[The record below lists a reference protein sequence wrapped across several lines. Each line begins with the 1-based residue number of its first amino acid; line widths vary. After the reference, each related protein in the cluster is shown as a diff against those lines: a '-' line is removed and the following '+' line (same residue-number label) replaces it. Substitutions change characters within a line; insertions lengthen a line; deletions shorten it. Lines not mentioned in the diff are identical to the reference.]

1 MTESASRAEC
11 RGEPGRVAPAIDR
24 NKCEGKAD
32 CVRVCPYG
40 VFEMGVL
47 GAEQRGEL
55 SLFGRLKGWGHGYK
69 QAFVVKPADC
79 HACKLC
85 VEACPEDAIHL
96 APLRS

>member
-1 MTESASRAEC
+1 MTEDVKPAEC

-47 GAEQRGEL
+47 APPPRSGL
-55 SLFGRLKGWGHGYK
+55 SLLGRLKGFAHGYK

-79 HACKLC
+79 HACQLC
-85 VEACPEDAIHL
+85 VEACPEQAIHL
-96 APLRS
+96 EPSRS

>member
-1 MTESASRAEC
+1 MSEDASRADC

-32 CVRVCPYG
+32 CLRVCPYG

-79 HACKLC
+79 HACRLC

-96 APLRS
+96 APQRS

>member
-1 MTESASRAEC
+1 MSAPDC

-47 GAEQRGEL
+47 PPAQRASL
-55 SLFGRLKGWGHGYK
+55 SWLGRLKGWAHAYR
-69 QAFVVKPADC
+69 QAFVVKPLDC
-79 HACKLC
+79 HACNLC
-85 VEACPEDAIHL
+85 VDACPESAIQL
-96 APLRS
+96 VSMRG

>member
-1 MTESASRAEC
+1 MTEAASRAEC

-40 VFEMGVL
+40 VFEIGVL
-47 GAEQRGEL
+47 GTEQRGEL
-55 SLFGRLKGWGHGYK
+55 SLLGRLKGWAHGYK

-79 HACKLC
+79 HACRLC
-85 VEACPEDAIHL
+85 VEACPEDAIDM